1 MLGGRGLLKAY
12 FDARFL
18 TMIANL
24 EVISVALRELSR
36 RVDLN
41 ALHTSQKMLMVQERV
56 SMEWYLVQF
65 ISGKYRAKPRFLI
78 LSPQYGRDR

>member
-1 MLGGRGLLKAY
+1 MLKAY

-24 EVISVALRELSR
+24 EVISVALGESNR

-65 ISGKYRAKPRFLI
+65 ISGRYRAKPRFTI